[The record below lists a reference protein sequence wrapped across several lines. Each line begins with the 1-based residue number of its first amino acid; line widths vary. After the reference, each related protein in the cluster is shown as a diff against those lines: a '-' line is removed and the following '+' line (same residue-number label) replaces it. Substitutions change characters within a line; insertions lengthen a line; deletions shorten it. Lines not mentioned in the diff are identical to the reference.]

1 VSVPSDDVDT
11 GTAEP
16 PGEFDEYELFI
27 LLRGANPPKL
37 DDEAAD
43 LLQRR
48 HLGYLRAMLDAGHMK
63 VAGPFAEQA
72 DETWRGLGLYQVGSV
87 EEAERLARQDPAVR
101 AGQLDV
107 AVMKWFCEKGAISF
121 SEPSDRS

>member
-1 VSVPSDDVDT
+1 MDDVDP

-27 LLRGANPPKL
+27 LLRGANPPVL

-48 HLGYLRAMLDAGHMK
+48 HLGDLRAMLDAGHMK
-63 VAGPFAEQA
+63 VAGPFAEQP
-72 DETWRGLGLYQVGSV
+72 DQTWRGLGLYQVGTV
-87 EEAERLARQDPAVR
+87 EAAEHLARQDPAVR

-107 AVMKWFCEKGAISF
+107 AVMKWYCEKGAVSF
-121 SEPSDRS
+121 SETSGRD